1 MMSPRRQS
9 RIVAIQILY
18 QIQLITTPVSDV
30 PVSDVI
36 ELFWRSQATS
46 VELRPFATQLV
57 EGTAAHLTVIDDLLQ
72 NTSKNWKLHRMPI
85 VDLSILRCATY
96 EILYVDDIDPATSIN
111 EAIEIAKSYSTP
123 DSSKFINGV
132 LDNIRKK
139 HTAPILEPITLKKN
153 QLPL

>member
-18 QIQLITTPVSDV
+18 QIQLTTTPVSDV
-30 PVSDVI
+30 
-36 ELFWRSQATS
+36 LKQFWRSQATS

-57 EGTAAHLTVIDDLLQ
+57 EGTAAHLPVIDDILQ
-72 NTSKNWKLHRMPI
+72 NTSKNWRLHRMPI
-85 VDLSILRCATY
+85 VDLSILRCAIY

-123 DSSKFINGV
+123 DSPKFINGV

-139 HTAPILEPITLKKN
+139 HRAPILEHITLEKN
-153 QLPL
+153 QLPV